1 MVLGK
6 LDNTEKSGLG
16 SIKERTVWAFC
27 QMQGWK
33 PPVKKGPSTKLGFH
47 RTGLEPEYK
56 SRRRYVFWDIC
67 RNRKKEVVVDSENA
81 ALQKGWDCKA
91 KELCVSARRP
101 PLFFSVSVR

>member
-1 MVLGK
+1 MVLGE

-16 SIKERTVWAFC
+16 SIKERTVCVLPDARLEAT
-27 QMQGWK
+27 GE
-33 PPVKKGPSTKLGFH
+33 KGPSTKLGFH
-47 RTGLEPEYK
+47 KAGLEPEYK
-56 SRRRYVFWDIC
+56 SRRRYVFGIYEE
-67 RNRKKEVVVDSENA
+67 KEVVVDSENA